1 MPGHRP
7 PSSQYQG
14 LYRAAVDE
22 AVVGGSVLM
31 GKLVA
36 AAGLVLRAREK
47 ASLDLRER
55 DAFAASAQRL
65 QREEVQLRAQ
75 YPKSLLEAFS
85 NPEQFQRSMHLAAP
99 SLDFDQ
105 LELMDELQV
114 EESVAIARV
123 QQSAL
128 LATDASLAELNTLM
142 CSALGLETV
151 CPERNPLRPQVYINA
166 LKDAL
171 DRVQAPESMRLDW
184 FVSMGAALGKELSER
199 YLHVSAQLRSHG
211 VASVGYAVL
220 QTPGS
225 GGVTVTA
232 SNDVEPSKSVSTTSH
247 RRSDGLGVRVGESQS
262 VPVVDRRGTISAS
275 SGYQGRA
282 IAPMAAGDDA
292 LLTLDKLR
300 KLLTGELNQFHC
312 SEKVEAFADQFF
324 REFESGSVPVEVQ
337 PTEFDATVPAALD
350 ALKEMQ
356 QLDHVVHRLEQ
367 RKAMRHGR
375 PASVIPADSAVHVAL
390 QGQVK
395 DVAQALSVEVVK
407 LMVENIARDR
417 RLLEPVQQVI
427 RELEPALARLSLV
440 DRRMF
445 TNKQHPARV
454 LVHEVAHNSMAYAS
468 TPATGFAEFLAGVQK
483 ALNPLMHGTIENA
496 EPFERALGSLRD
508 GWKITAKINTRDR
521 ARAVK
526 ILEHAEQRNV
536 LAEKIARQIAA
547 HRDASEVPA
556 LVVDFLCG
564 PWAQVV
570 AQARI
575 VSGVGSV
582 VADRYQALV
591 AALFW
596 STHPQ
601 LTQNNIPKLT
611 RLVPPLLATLREGLE
626 TIHYSPVKA
635 SAFIESL
642 MGLHQQVFQ
651 SHQKPREA
659 VVQAL
664 DVIEK
669 GGRSVLIEE
678 GNPWVA
684 PDEARASNFMDLPAQ
699 SEDADALP
707 HAAGVPETE
716 AVATSNADTQAFLAH
731 AGSDVNVLSVG
742 SWVELRVGGEWVR
755 TQLTWAS
762 PHGSLFLFTSAL
774 GATQSMTRRSRDK
787 LVASG
792 NLRVISGQPVVD
804 GALDAVAQQAMRN
817 SLGMRSA

>member
-1 MPGHRP
+1 MAPQRT
-7 PSSQYQG
+7 PSLQYLG

-22 AVVGGSVLM
+22 AAVGGTVLM

-47 ASLDLRER
+47 ASLDFRER
-55 DAFAASAQRL
+55 DAFAASVDRL
-65 QREEVQLRAQ
+65 QHEDAPLRAQ
-75 YPKSLLEAFS
+75 YPKSLLEAFA
-85 NPEQFQRSMHLAAP
+85 NPEQLQKSTLLAAP
-99 SLDFDQ
+99 RLDFDQ

-151 CPERNPLRPQVYINA
+151 RPERNPLRPQVYINA
-166 LKDAL
+166 LKDTL
-171 DRVQAPESMRLDW
+171 DRVQAPEAMRLDW
-184 FVSMGAALGKELSER
+184 FVSMGGALGKELSER
-199 YLHVSAQLRSHG
+199 YLQVSAQLRSQG
-211 VASVGYAVL
+211 VMSVGYAVL
-220 QTPGS
+220 QTHG
-225 GGVTVTA
+225 GGVTAAAA
-232 SNDVEPSKSVSTTSH
+232 SGVDPSESAATVAR
-247 RRSDGLGVRVGESQS
+247 RRSDGLGARESYFES
-262 VPVVDRRGTISAS
+262 VPMTDRRGPISAS
-275 SGYQGRA
+275 LGYQGRTV
-282 IAPMAAGDDA
+282 APMVAGDDA

-300 KLLTGELNQFHC
+300 KLLKGELNQFHG
-312 SEKVEAFADQFF
+312 SEKVEAFANQFS
-324 REFESGSVPVEVQ
+324 REFESGLMPVDSR
-337 PTEFDATVPAALD
+337 PSEFEATVPAALD

-356 QLDHVVHRLEQ
+356 QLDHVVQRLEQ
-367 RKAMRHGR
+367 RKAMRHVR
-375 PASVIPADSAVHVAL
+375 PASAHVTDNAVRIAL

-395 DVAQALSVEVVK
+395 DVAHALSLEVVK

-417 RLLEPVQQVI
+417 RLLAPVQQVI
-427 RELEPALARLSLV
+427 RELEPALARLSLA
-440 DRRMF
+440 DPRIF

-468 TPATGFAEFLAGVQK
+468 TQATGFAEFLAGVQQ
-483 ALNPLMHGTIENA
+483 ALKPLMHGTIENA
-496 EPFERALGSLRD
+496 EPFESALGSLRG
-508 GWKITAKINTRDR
+508 GWTVAAKISARDR
-521 ARAVK
+521 LRAVK
-526 ILEHAEQRNV
+526 VLEHAEQRNL

-575 VSGVGSV
+575 VSGVGSG

-591 AALFW
+591 AALLW

-601 LTQNNIPKLT
+601 LTQNNIAKLT

-651 SHQKPREA
+651 SNQRPREA
-659 VVQAL
+659 LAQAP
-664 DVIEK
+664 DMIEK

-699 SEDADALP
+699 SEDDDALAHSVGMQGP
-707 HAAGVPETE
+707 ESAGI
-716 AVATSNADTQAFLAH
+716 SNADAQAFLTN
-731 AGSDVNVLSVG
+731 AGSEVNVLSVG
-742 SWVELRVGGEWVR
+742 SWVELRVGDEWVR

-762 PHGSLFLFTSAL
+762 PHGTLFLFTSAL

-817 SLGMRSA
+817 SLGMGSA